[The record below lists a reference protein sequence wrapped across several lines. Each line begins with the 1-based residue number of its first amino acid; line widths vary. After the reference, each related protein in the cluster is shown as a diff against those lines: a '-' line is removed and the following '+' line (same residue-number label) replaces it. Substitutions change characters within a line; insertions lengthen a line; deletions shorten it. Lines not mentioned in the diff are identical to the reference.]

1 MEPDRSRINYR
12 EKLGGSLLSLSKETL
27 NKIAEKTG
35 FQPDTLEKVSYLLE
49 LLNLIAE
56 DEFLQARLV
65 LKGGTALNLFHF
77 DLPRLSVDIDLNY
90 VGSTD
95 RATMEKDRDAI
106 ETLLPAMCSSLGLK
120 TEKSTEDHACRI
132 YKASYPSVVIGRGAI
147 KIDINYLHR
156 VAYWPPEVLESYK
169 LDFIQAKNVPVIS
182 LFELAAGK
190 LVALLAR
197 TASRDLF
204 DVNQLAKKIPSSD
217 SDLRLAYVLYAAK
230 QPKDWRKVSSKDIS
244 LTSEEVTEQ
253 LFPMLSKAE
262 VAGLGTSSDC
272 KETLLKNCA
281 AYLSA
286 LFPLTEAESEFI
298 EVLRNKGTIESSFL
312 TNSQELA
319 DKIKSDPA
327 LRWRAQQAG
336 K

>member
-1 MEPDRSRINYR
+1 
-12 EKLGGSLLSLSKETL
+12 LGGSLLSLSKETL
-27 NKIAEKTG
+27 NKIAGKAG

-49 LLNLIAE
+49 LLNNIAE
-56 DEFLQARLV
+56 DEFLQSRLV

-90 VGSTD
+90 IGSTD
-95 RATMEKDRDAI
+95 RATMEKDRYQI
-106 ETLLPAMCSSLGLK
+106 EKLLPAICSSLGLK
-120 TEKSTEDHACRI
+120 AEKSTEDHACRI
-132 YKASYPSVVIGRGAI
+132 YKASYQSVVIGRGAI

-156 VAYWPPEVLESYK
+156 VAYWPPEVLQSYK
-169 LDFIQAKNVPVIS
+169 LDSLQAKNVPVIS

-204 DVNQLAKKIPSSD
+204 DVNQLAKKISSSD
-217 SDLRLAYVLYAAK
+217 ANLRLAYVLYAAK

-244 LTSEEVTEQ
+244 ITNEEVTEQ
-253 LFPMLSKAE
+253 LFPLLSKAE
-262 VAGLGTSSDC
+262 VSGLGTASQC
-272 KETLLKNCA
+272 KETLLTKCA
-281 AYLSA
+281 EYLAA
-286 LFPLTEAESEFI
+286 LFPLTEAEAEFV
-298 EVLRNKGTIESSFL
+298 ELLRNKGAIEPSLL
-312 TNSQELA
+312 TKDEHLT

-327 LRWRAQQAG
+327 LKWRAQQAG